1 MHRPSRAAVSLETVE
16 ATISALTEIDETGD
30 KRTMGRMARR
40 LGKEQP
46 ALLRRA
52 ATLKDQHGDAI
63 GEAAVFYSTLVW
75 AIFDRHADR
84 APRLTPSNIEQA
96 QGVLTEEWGAVEG
109 LADKPLVERMSPGPV
124 ERQPHLCAKLAELI
138 AEDVRT
144 EAMTA
149 ECAELIYRTH
159 PGDRGGVRRR
169 HRRPPPRRARRP
181 DRPRDREG
189 RAERPVSV
197 RVGQEVQE
205 VPRRTDPV
213 AGCPRRFSTQNVQR
227 IDGPAVNGNAAS

>member
-1 MHRPSRAAVSLETVE
+1 MTESTTPASARPSRATVSLETVE

-52 ATLKDQHGDAI
+52 ATLKEQHGDAI

-84 APRLTPSNIEQA
+84 APRLTPGNIEQA
-96 QGVLTEEWGAVEG
+96 EGVLTEEWAAVEG
-109 LADKPLVERMSPGPV
+109 LADKPLVERLSPGLV

-149 ECAELIYRTH
+149 ECAELIYSPTQVIVEAFDAAID
-159 PGDRGGVRRR
+159 G
-169 HRRPPPRRARRP
+169 RRPG
-181 DRPRDREG
+181 E
-189 RAERPVSV
+189 
-197 RVGQEVQE
+197 RVGPIVRDTAK
-205 VPRRTDPV
+205 VGRNDP
-213 AGCPRRFSTQNVQR
+213 CPCGSGKKYKKCHEGQTL
-227 IDGPAVNGNAAS
+227 

>member
-1 MHRPSRAAVSLETVE
+1 MTEPTTPASASPSRAAVALETVE

-75 AIFDRHADR
+75 AIFDRHANR

-109 LADKPLVERMSPGPV
+109 LADKPLVERMSPGLV
-124 ERQPHLCAKLAELI
+124 ARQPHLCAKLAELI

-149 ECAELIYRTH
+149 ECADLIYPPTQVIVEAFDAAID
-159 PGDRGGVRRR
+159 G
-169 HRRPPPRRARRP
+169 RRPG
-181 DRPRDREG
+181 E
-189 RAERPVSV
+189 
-197 RVGQEVQE
+197 RVGPIVRETAKVG
-205 VPRRTDPV
+205 RNDP
-213 AGCPRRFSTQNVQR
+213 CPCGS
-227 IDGPAVNGNAAS
+227 GKKYKKCHEGSAL

>member
-1 MHRPSRAAVSLETVE
+1 MTESTTSASARPSRAAVSLETVE

-84 APRLTPSNIEQA
+84 APRLTPGNIEQA
-96 QGVLTEEWGAVEG
+96 QGVLIEEWAAVEG
-109 LADKPLVERMSPGPV
+109 LADKPLVERMSPGLV
-124 ERQPHLCAKLAELI
+124 ERQPHVCAKLAELI

-149 ECAELIYRTH
+149 ECAELIYSPTQVIVEAFDAAID
-159 PGDRGGVRRR
+159 G
-169 HRRPPPRRARRP
+169 RRPG
-181 DRPRDREG
+181 E
-189 RAERPVSV
+189 
-197 RVGQEVQE
+197 RVGPIVRETAKVG
-205 VPRRTDPV
+205 RNDP
-213 AGCPRRFSTQNVQR
+213 CPCGSGKKYKKCHEGQTL
-227 IDGPAVNGNAAS
+227 